1 MNTQNTLVKDL
12 TFSRSYHM
20 DGEDILDTC
29 RLIAKTP
36 YGVKVVRISV
46 LDRMTGFGHR
56 DIETGF
62 RELDNRFWLVS
73 GDFDI
78 RYFPDLSATDA
89 INKIKAE
96 ANNGN
101 GQHHKK
107 CFPINRESVSV
118 PLSEPA

>member
-1 MNTQNTLVKDL
+1 MINTETTLVKDL

-29 RLIAKTP
+29 RVIKKTP

-56 DIETGF
+56 DVETGF
-62 RELDNRFWLVS
+62 RDLNNSFWLVS

-78 RYFPDLSATDA
+78 RYFPELTANEA
-89 INKIKAE
+89 INKIKHE

-101 GQHHKK
+101 GEHHKK
-107 CFPINRESVSV
+107 SFPIKRKQ
-118 PLSEPA
+118 